1 MCLEF
6 THFVLSTT
14 QALLLIVTEKQAWL
28 KDFSNRIVLWRPC
41 FGDISIVKSEL
52 NVANGLLAEA
62 HTHADDFKQLVD
74 NADFVMEHSRQ
85 GERKQVKEDIMVSY
99 LVQHRCTLG

>member
-6 THFVLSTT
+6 THFVLCFA

-28 KDFSNRIVLWRPC
+28 KDFTKRIVLWRPC
-41 FGDISIVKSEL
+41 FGDVSIVKSEL
-52 NVANGLLAEA
+52 NAAKGLLAET
-62 HTHADDFKQLVD
+62 HTHADDIKQLVD

-85 GERKQVKEDIMVSY
+85 GERKQVKADIMVSY